1 MYLSGLLEGKT
12 PQGLSNGHETPPE
25 KDTGG
30 SEEKAEKGGT
40 AVIPIGLTA
49 KYLIL
54 QLISTVIQEETFFH

>member
-1 MYLSGLLEGKT
+1 M
-12 PQGLSNGHETPPE
+12 
-25 KDTGG
+25 DTGG